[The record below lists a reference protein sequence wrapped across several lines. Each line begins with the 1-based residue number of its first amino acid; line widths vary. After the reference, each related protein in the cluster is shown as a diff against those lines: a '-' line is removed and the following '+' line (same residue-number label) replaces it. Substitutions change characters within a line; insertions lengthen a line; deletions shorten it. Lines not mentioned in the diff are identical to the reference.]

1 MPIKTTKKIP
11 KATSTPL
18 ASNKVSNTSTSKK
31 SDNAKTGDA
40 TNIWGW
46 VSMAVASLGAGG
58 LGFKLRGR
66 KKNEDEE

>member
-1 MPIKTTKKIP
+1 MQ
-11 KATSTPL
+11 
-18 ASNKVSNTSTSKK
+18 
-31 SDNAKTGDA
+31 KTGDA